1 MQDPVAGLISFVI
14 MLYIALLFVR
24 QFAAESE
31 RYDAVL
37 GMIFRATDPV
47 VVPVQNALPSGS
59 THLAPVVAVAAL
71 LLVHGI
77 LPLPDEFSG
86 IPRSLKYFA
95 DRLLQLYVLI
105 IIIISAFREY
115 YTNPIAGFCQRIV
128 SPVRALAAG
137 VSQHVPTVN
146 LLSVVG
152 LVLVHSMVAV
162 VLNGL
167 MASEFDNPAP
177 FLDALIGSGEEP
189 GSLLLILQLTQFFTF
204 AIIANALL
212 SWVSPDPLN
221 PIVQLLTLIA
231 LPIMEPIR
239 RVVPP
244 LGGAIDISPIIAIL
258 ALMFFHNIV
267 FRLLTG

>member
-14 MLYIALLFVR
+14 MLYVALLFIR

-59 THLAPVVAVAAL
+59 THLAPAVVLAAL
-71 LLVHGI
+71 LLLQGI
-77 LPLPDEFSG
+77 LIGS
-86 IPRSLKYFA
+86 IPYAIKQFA
-95 DRLLQLYVLI
+95 GKLLQLYVLT

-115 YTNPIAGFCQRIV
+115 YTNPIASFCQRIV
-128 SPVRALAAG
+128 SPVRALAAS

-146 LLSVVG
+146 LLSVIG
-152 LVLVHSMVAV
+152 LVLVHSMVVV

-167 MASEFDNPAP
+167 MLDEFDNAAP
-177 FLDALIGSGEEP
+177 FLAAFIGSGEEP
-189 GSLLLILQLTQFFTF
+189 GSLLLILNLTQFFTY

-239 RVVPP
+239 RVIPP

-258 ALMFFHNIV
+258 ALQLFYSFV
-267 FRLLTG
+267 FNLLTG

>member
-14 MLYIALLFVR
+14 MLYVALLFVR
-24 QFAAESE
+24 QFASESE

-47 VVPVQNALPSGS
+47 VGPVQNALPSGNA
-59 THLAPVVAVAAL
+59 HLAPAVVLAAL
-71 LLVHGI
+71 LLVQGLLI
-77 LPLPDEFSG
+77 GS
-86 IPRSLKYFA
+86 IPYAVKQFA
-95 DRLLQLYVLI
+95 GKLLQLYVLI

-115 YTNPIAGFCQRIV
+115 YTNPIANFCQRIV
-128 SPVRALAAG
+128 NPVRALAAG
-137 VSQHVPTVN
+137 ASQHVPTVN

-152 LVLVHSMVAV
+152 LVAVHSMVVV

-167 MASEFDNPAP
+167 MATEFDNPAP

-189 GSLLLILQLTQFFTF
+189 GSLLLILNLTQFFTY

-239 RVVPP
+239 RVIPP

-258 ALMFFHNIV
+258 ALQFFYGIV
-267 FRLLTG
+267 FNLLTG

>member
-47 VVPVQNALPSGS
+47 ISPVQNALPSGS
-59 THLAPVVAVAAL
+59 THLAPAVVLAAL
-71 LLVHGI
+71 LLLQGI
-77 LPLPDEFSG
+77 LIGS
-86 IPRSLKYFA
+86 IPYAAKQFA
-95 DRLLQLYVLI
+95 GKLLQLYVLI

-115 YTNPIAGFCQRIV
+115 YTNPIASFCQRIV

-152 LVLVHSMVAV
+152 LVLVHSMVVV

-167 MASEFDNPAP
+167 MASEFDSPAP

-189 GSLLLILQLTQFFTF
+189 GSLLLILNLTQFFTY

-239 RVVPP
+239 RVIPP

-258 ALMFFHNIV
+258 ALQFFYGIV
-267 FRLLTG
+267 FNLLTG

>member
-47 VVPVQNALPSGS
+47 VAPVQNALPSGNA
-59 THLAPVVAVAAL
+59 HLGPAVVLAAL
-71 LLVHGI
+71 LLLQGI
-77 LPLPDEFSG
+77 LIGS
-86 IPRSLKYFA
+86 IPYAVKQFA
-95 DRLLQLYVLI
+95 GKLLQLYVLI
-105 IIIISAFREY
+105 IIIMSAFREY
-115 YTNPIAGFCQRIV
+115 YTNPIASFCQRIV
-128 SPVRALAAG
+128 NPVRGLVAG
-137 VSQHVPTVN
+137 VSRHVPTVN

-152 LVLVHSMVAV
+152 LVAVHSMVVV

-167 MASEFDNPAP
+167 MATEFDSPP
-177 FLDALIGSGEEP
+177 SFLDALIGSGPEP
-189 GSLLLILQLTQFFTF
+189 GSLLLILNLTQFFTY

-239 RVVPP
+239 RIVPP
-244 LGGAIDISPIIAIL
+244 LGGVIDISPIIAIL
-258 ALMFFHNIV
+258 ALQFFYGIV
-267 FRLLTG
+267 FNLLTG

>member
-47 VVPVQNALPSGS
+47 VSPVQNTLPSGNA
-59 THLAPVVAVAAL
+59 HLAPALVLVAL
-71 LLVHGI
+71 LLLQGI
-77 LPLPDEFSG
+77 LIGS
-86 IPRSLKYFA
+86 IPYAIKQFA
-95 DRLLQLYVLI
+95 DKLLQLYVLI
-105 IIIISAFREY
+105 IIIMTAFREY
-115 YTNPIAGFCQRIV
+115 YTNPIASFCQRIV
-128 SPVRALAAG
+128 SPVRALATG

-146 LLSVVG
+146 LLSVAG
-152 LVLVHSMVAV
+152 LVVVHSMVVV

-167 MASEFDNPAP
+167 MVEGFDDSAP
-177 FLDALIGSGEEP
+177 FLDAFIGSGAEP
-189 GSLLLILQLTQFFTF
+189 GSLLLILNLTQFFTY

-212 SWVSPDPLN
+212 SWVSPNPLN
-221 PIVQLLTLIA
+221 PIVQLLTLVA
-231 LPIMEPIR
+231 LPIMQPIR
-239 RVVPP
+239 RVIPP

-258 ALMFFHNIV
+258 ALQFFYGIV
-267 FRLLTG
+267 FNLLTG

>member
-1 MQDPVAGLISFVI
+1 MQDPVAGLVSFVI

-47 VVPVQNALPSGS
+47 VGPVQSALPSGS
-59 THLAPVVAVAAL
+59 THLAPVVVLAAL
-71 LLVHGI
+71 LLLQGI
-77 LPLPDEFSG
+77 LIGS
-86 IPRSLKYFA
+86 IPYAIKQFA
-95 DRLLQLYVLI
+95 GKLLQLYVLI
-105 IIIISAFREY
+105 IIITSAFREY
-115 YTNPIAGFCQRIV
+115 YTNPIANFCQRIV
-128 SPVRALAAG
+128 SPVRALVAG

-146 LLSVVG
+146 LLSVAG
-152 LVLVHSMVAV
+152 LVAIHSMVV
-162 VLNGL
+162 VVINGL

-189 GSLLLILQLTQFFTF
+189 GSLLLILNLTQFFTY

-239 RVVPP
+239 RVIPP

-258 ALMFFHNIV
+258 ALQFFYGIV
-267 FRLLTG
+267 FNLLTG

>member
-59 THLAPVVAVAAL
+59 THLGPAVVLAAL
-71 LLVHGI
+71 LLLQGI
-77 LPLPDEFSG
+77 LIGS
-86 IPRSLKYFA
+86 IPYAVKQFA
-95 DRLLQLYVLI
+95 GKLLQLYVLI

-115 YTNPIAGFCQRIV
+115 YTNPIASFCQRIV
-128 SPVRALAAG
+128 TPVRALAAG

-189 GSLLLILQLTQFFTF
+189 GSLLLILNLTQFFTY

-258 ALMFFHNIV
+258 ALQLFYGFAFN
-267 FRLLTG
+267 LLTG

>member
-59 THLAPVVAVAAL
+59 AHLGPAVVLAAL
-71 LLVHGI
+71 LLLQGI
-77 LPLPDEFSG
+77 LIGS
-86 IPRSLKYFA
+86 IPYAVKQFA
-95 DRLLQLYVLI
+95 GKLLQLYILI

-115 YTNPIAGFCQRIV
+115 YTNPIASFCQRIV
-128 SPVRALAAG
+128 TPVRALAAG

-189 GSLLLILQLTQFFTF
+189 GSLLLILNLTQFFTY

-231 LPIMEPIR
+231 LPIMAPIR
-239 RVVPP
+239 RVVPL

-258 ALMFFHNIV
+258 ALQLFYGFAFN
-267 FRLLTG
+267 LLTG

>member
-1 MQDPVAGLISFVI
+1 MQDPVAGLVSFVI

-47 VVPVQNALPSGS
+47 VGPVQNALPSGNA
-59 THLAPVVAVAAL
+59 HLAPALVLAAL
-71 LLVHGI
+71 LLLQGI
-77 LPLPDEFSG
+77 LIGS
-86 IPRSLKYFA
+86 IPYAIKQFA
-95 DRLLQLYVLI
+95 GKLLQLYVLI
-105 IIIISAFREY
+105 IIIITAFREY
-115 YTNPIAGFCQRIV
+115 YTNPIASFCQRIV

-146 LLSVVG
+146 LLSVAG
-152 LVLVHSMVAV
+152 LVLVHSMVVV

-167 MASEFDNPAP
+167 MVTEFDNPAP
-177 FLDALIGSGEEP
+177 FLDAFIGSGEEP
-189 GSLLLILQLTQFFTF
+189 GSLLLILNLTQFFTY

-239 RVVPP
+239 RVIPP

-258 ALMFFHNIV
+258 ALQFFYGIV
-267 FRLLTG
+267 FNLLTG